1 MGGRR
6 LPAGRHR
13 PGPEGEAGPALSEY
27 HRFVRIAGLKVR
39 YEDTGQGPTVLLLHG
54 IGHSLRNWSRTVPA
68 LVEAGFR
75 AISIDM
81 PGFGY
86 SEPTPEV
93 LDEAGTTVFLEAF
106 LDTFYLDA
114 VDLVG
119 HSLGGAIATV
129 FALHR
134 PARVRRL
141 ALVAAAVGPDV
152 NPALRLLTLQIGK
165 ALVRPFALRQVFG
178 LIASSWDEQVLGQ
191 ELRDAERWLSDPAA
205 RLYFWRVLRAGL
217 ALRGVRPERLLLG
230 RLPELK
236 MPILV
241 AWGRKDQLLPFSNV
255 EKIRARLPNAR
266 FELYDKAGHMLPYEV
281 ADQFNSTLIDFL
293 RS

>member
-1 MGGRR
+1 
-6 LPAGRHR
+6 
-13 PGPEGEAGPALSEY
+13 
-27 HRFVRIAGLKVR
+27 LKVR

-86 SEPTPEV
+86 SEPTPNI
-93 LDEAGTTVFLEAF
+93 LDEETTTAFLEEF
-106 LDTFYLDA
+106 LDTFYLDR
-114 VDLVG
+114 VDVVG
-119 HSLGGAIATV
+119 HSLGGAIATG

-134 PARVRRL
+134 PERVRRL

-152 NPALRLLTLQIGK
+152 SPTLRLLAMQI
-165 ALVRPFALRQVFG
+165 ARPLLRPFALRQVFA
-178 LIASSWDEQVLGQ
+178 LLASSWDEEILEQ

-205 RLYFWRVLRAGL
+205 RVYFWNVLRAGL
-217 ALRGVRPERLLLG
+217 RLRGVRPERLLLE

-236 MPILV
+236 MPVLV
-241 AWGRKDQLLPFSNV
+241 AWGKNDQVLFFSNL
-255 EKIRARLPNAR
+255 EKIRARLPRAR
-266 FELYDKAGHMLPYEV
+266 YLVYEKAGHMLPYEV
-281 ADQFNSTLIDFL
+281 ADKFNRDLIKFL
-293 RS
+293 RG

>member
-1 MGGRR
+1 M
-6 LPAGRHR
+6 
-13 PGPEGEAGPALSEY
+13 
-27 HRFVRIAGLKVR
+27 
-39 YEDTGQGPTVLLLHG
+39 LLLHG
-54 IGHSLRNWSRTVPA
+54 IGHSLRNWSRTVPG

-93 LDEAGTTVFLEAF
+93 LDEAGTTAFLEAF
-106 LDTFYLDA
+106 LDTFYIDA

-119 HSLGGAIATV
+119 HSLGGAIATA

-134 PARVRRL
+134 PTRVRRL

-152 NPALRLLTLQIGK
+152 NPGLRLLTLRIGK
-165 ALVRPFALRQVFG
+165 SLVRPFALRQVFG
-178 LIASSWDEQVLGQ
+178 LIASSWDEQVLEQ
-191 ELRDAERWLSDPAA
+191 ELRDAGRWLSDPAQ
-205 RLYFWRVLRAGL
+205 RLYFWNVLRAGL
-217 ALRGVRPERLLLG
+217 RVRGVRPERLLLE

-236 MPILV
+236 MPVLV
-241 AWGRKDQLLPFSNV
+241 AWGKEDQLLPVSNV
-255 EKIRARLPNAR
+255 ERIRSRLPEAR
-266 FELYDKAGHMLPYEV
+266 YELFEKAGHMLPYEV
-281 ADQFNSTLIDFL
+281 ADQFSSALIDFL

>member
-1 MGGRR
+1 
-6 LPAGRHR
+6 
-13 PGPEGEAGPALSEY
+13 
-27 HRFVRIAGLKVR
+27 
-39 YEDTGQGPTVLLLHG
+39 
-54 IGHSLRNWSRTVPA
+54 
-68 LVEAGFR
+68 
-75 AISIDM
+75 M

-93 LDEAGTTVFLEAF
+93 LDEVGTTAFLEAF

-119 HSLGGAIATV
+119 HSLGGAIATG

-178 LIASSWDEQVLGQ
+178 LIASSWDEQVLEQ

-217 ALRGVRPERLLLG
+217 AVRGVRPERLLLG
-230 RLPELK
+230 RLPDLQ

-255 EKIRARLPNAR
+255 EKIRARLPDAR
-266 FELYDKAGHMLPYEV
+266 YELYEKAGHMLPYEV
-281 ADQFNSTLIDFL
+281 AQQFNSALIDFL

>member
-1 MGGRR
+1 VGGRR
-6 LPAGRHR
+6 LPAGGDR
-13 PGPEGEAGPALSEY
+13 PRPQGEAGPALSEY
-27 HRFVRIAGLKVR
+27 HRFLRVAGLKVR
-39 YEDTGQGPTVLLLHG
+39 YEDFGQGPTVLLLHG

-93 LDEAGTTVFLEAF
+93 LDEAGTTAFMEAF
-106 LDTFYLDA
+106 LDTFYLDD

-134 PARVRRL
+134 PQRVRRL

-152 NPALRLLTLQIGK
+152 SPTLRLLALQI
-165 ALVRPFALRQVFG
+165 ARPLLRPFALRQVFQ
-178 LIASSWDEQVLGQ
+178 LLASSWEEEILEQ
-191 ELRDAERWLSDPAA
+191 ELRDAERWLSDPVA
-205 RLYFWRVLRAGL
+205 RTYFWNVLRAGL
-217 ALRGVRPERLLLG
+217 RLRGVRPERLLLE
-230 RLPELK
+230 RLPELA
-236 MPILV
+236 MPVLV
-241 AWGRKDQLLPFSNV
+241 AWGKNDQVVYFSNV
-255 EKIRARLPNAR
+255 AKIRARLPKAE
-266 FELYDKAGHMLPYEV
+266 FVAYEKAGHMLPYEV
-281 ADQFNSTLIDFL
+281 AKKFNRDLIKFL
-293 RS
+293 QP

>member
-1 MGGRR
+1 VGGRR
-6 LPAGRHR
+6 LPPPRDR
-13 PGPEGEAGPALSEY
+13 PWPSGQAGPALSEY
-27 HRFVRIAGLKVR
+27 HRFVRVLGRKVR

-86 SEPTPEV
+86 SEPTPDV
-93 LDEAGTTVFLEAF
+93 PDEAGTTAF
-106 LDTFYLDA
+106 LDAFLNTFYLDD

-134 PARVRRL
+134 PERVRRM

-152 NPALRLLTLQIGK
+152 SPTLRLLALQI
-165 ALVRPFALRQVFG
+165 ARPLLRPIALRQIFA
-178 LIASSWDEQVLGQ
+178 LLASSWDEEILEQ

-205 RLYFWRVLRAGL
+205 RVYFWNVLRAGL
-217 ALRGVRPERLLLG
+217 RLRGVRPERLLLE
-230 RLPELK
+230 RLPQLK
-236 MPILV
+236 MPVLI
-241 AWGRKDQLLPFSNV
+241 AWGKNDQVVYFSNV
-255 EKIRARLPNAR
+255 AKIRSRLPNAQ
-266 FELYDKAGHMLPYEV
+266 FVVYEKAGHMLPYEV
-281 ADQFNSTLIDFL
+281 AKGFNRDLIKFL

>member
-1 MGGRR
+1 
-6 LPAGRHR
+6 
-13 PGPEGEAGPALSEY
+13 
-27 HRFVRIAGLKVR
+27 
-39 YEDTGQGPTVLLLHG
+39 
-54 IGHSLRNWSRTVPA
+54 VPA

-86 SEPTPEV
+86 SEPTPDV
-93 LDEAGTTVFLEAF
+93 LDDAGTTAFLEAF
-106 LDTFYLDA
+106 LDTFYLDD

-119 HSLGGAIATV
+119 HSLGGAVATA

-152 NPALRLLTLQIGK
+152 NPALRLLTLQIGQ

-178 LIASSWDEQVLGQ
+178 LIASSWDEEVLEQ

-205 RLYFWRVLRAGL
+205 RRYFWNVLRAGL
-217 ALRGVRPERLLLG
+217 RLRGVRPERLLLD
-230 RLPELK
+230 RLPELR
-236 MPILV
+236 MPVLV
-241 AWGRKDQLLPFSNV
+241 AWGKQDQLLPFSNV
-255 EKIRARLPNAR
+255 EKIRPKLPRARY
-266 FELYDKAGHMLPYEV
+266 EVYEKAGHMLPYEV
-281 ADQFNSTLIDFL
+281 AEQFSSALIDFL
-293 RS
+293 RG